1 MKKSNTKIILIIVLI
16 LLIALG
22 GAAFC
27 VFKTDMFKSPE
38 QLFKKYL
45 ANNVTQI
52 EDFNFEPFNKIFERM
67 ETESSS
73 TKLNIE
79 YKDSYSEETMKLAFN
94 VKSDFQNKAGLIN
107 IKANMGE
114 YNDDASLYYSNN
126 KLGLQTDLLH
136 EKYLIIENRDL
147 KELAKKFGFTEDQIE
162 EIPDK
167 ISDEL
172 LNITE
177 NEEKIAKINELQT
190 KYINRF
196 FEQITEDKFSIEKK
210 VQTEVNGNSITTN
223 KYSVNLTDKELATML
238 STTLKELAN
247 DPELLSLNTE
257 NSEELEKAIDEFK
270 EELDDFDKSIEKME
284 EKPWVLSVYESGKKV
299 VKTEVVYDEINI
311 SLFVTNNEI
320 KILINSKEE
329 NSASILINNNFNNGT
344 GELSFTVRNE
354 KDNEE
359 VMKIVLNSTESGDVT
374 TTKLRFEGED
384 FKEINDALSISM
396 DYEFGSNATVKNVDE
411 DNSIILNDVEEEDLE
426 ALVTEISENMLN
438 NSEKSLLGYYINLY
452 SNSRSS
458 SLDNYDY
465 YDNNSYSNNTE
476 DSDNYEDVFSAFE
489 GTSSGDVESEKAE
502 VESTVEMA
510 MQNVLREY
518 RTELSFNSDADPAE
532 FLNENNIK
540 SHCDGMDIQIVDGST
555 LKTEI
560 DGNVY
565 YTKIYVNGEN
575 WTLDGVETFYSE
587 DGVNY

>member
-196 FEQITEDKFSIEKK
+196 FEQMK
-210 VQTEVNGNSITTN
+210 TN
-223 KYSVNLTDKELATML
+223 
-238 STTLKELAN
+238 
-247 DPELLSLNTE
+247 
-257 NSEELEKAIDEFK
+257 
-270 EELDDFDKSIEKME
+270 
-284 EKPWVLSVYESGKKV
+284 
-299 VKTEVVYDEINI
+299 
-311 SLFVTNNEI
+311 
-320 KILINSKEE
+320 
-329 NSASILINNNFNNGT
+329 
-344 GELSFTVRNE
+344 
-354 KDNEE
+354 
-359 VMKIVLNSTESGDVT
+359 
-374 TTKLRFEGED
+374 
-384 FKEINDALSISM
+384 
-396 DYEFGSNATVKNVDE
+396 
-411 DNSIILNDVEEEDLE
+411 
-426 ALVTEISENMLN
+426 LV
-438 NSEKSLLGYYINLY
+438 
-452 SNSRSS
+452 
-458 SLDNYDY
+458 
-465 YDNNSYSNNTE
+465 
-476 DSDNYEDVFSAFE
+476 
-489 GTSSGDVESEKAE
+489 
-502 VESTVEMA
+502 
-510 MQNVLREY
+510 
-518 RTELSFNSDADPAE
+518 
-532 FLNENNIK
+532 
-540 SHCDGMDIQIVDGST
+540 
-555 LKTEI
+555 
-560 DGNVY
+560 
-565 YTKIYVNGEN
+565 
-575 WTLDGVETFYSE
+575 
-587 DGVNY
+587 

>member
-196 FEQITEDKFSIEKK
+196 FEQITEDKFSVEKK

-458 SLDNYDY
+458 S
-465 YDNNSYSNNTE
+465 
-476 DSDNYEDVFSAFE
+476 
-489 GTSSGDVESEKAE
+489 
-502 VESTVEMA
+502 
-510 MQNVLREY
+510 
-518 RTELSFNSDADPAE
+518 
-532 FLNENNIK
+532 
-540 SHCDGMDIQIVDGST
+540 
-555 LKTEI
+555 
-560 DGNVY
+560 
-565 YTKIYVNGEN
+565 
-575 WTLDGVETFYSE
+575 
-587 DGVNY
+587 